1 MYLWRQYLLL
11 SQVTVPRVIVL
22 FFPYQ
27 VKLKKLFHALRN
39 DPFYHLVFL
48 SLKAKIKAHLSI
60 NTHELILGLWI
71 CNVIC
76 CKSLLCKREV
86 ASISIAMTGSPV
98 TSGMVRLYGTGNRGH
113 KGLCTKI
120 CFRECFV

>member
-1 MYLWRQYLLL
+1 MLL

-27 VKLKKLFHALRN
+27 VKLKKLFHALRD

-86 ASISIAMTGSPV
+86 ANIQ
-98 TSGMVRLYGTGNRGH
+98 
-113 KGLCTKI
+113 
-120 CFRECFV
+120 